1 MSAFS
6 AHGLSP
12 TAMVLAAGLGTRM
25 RPITA
30 HTPKPLIEVNGRAM
44 IDHVLDRLETGGAE
58 RAVVNVHYLPDL
70 VEAHLRRRH
79 RPTIIISDERDELLD
94 SGGGVRK
101 ALSHFAGKPFMIAN
115 SDTLWIEGARDNV
128 GRMLAQWDA
137 DTMDAMLLLAAM
149 ATSIGFSG
157 AGDFSMDADGRL
169 KRRAERQVVP
179 FAYAGF
185 AILKPELFDNTPDTP
200 FSLNRIF
207 DKALARER
215 LFGLRLDGIWMHVGT
230 PDAIREAEECVARS
244 AA

>member
-94 SGGGVRK
+94 SGGGVSK